1 MDQNNLFGDDEG
13 PTTSNALRADSGV
26 SDGNV
31 SLNNT
36 VDGEDETGSDATQIL
51 STGGIGAVESKER
64 HRLMRKGSGGGSGS
78 GGGGARDGSSHRQQQ
93 QQRHGGQ
100 QQERQRGSE
109 DEELRRQHQR
119 RLHHNAGMTINASS
133 DETSVENTT
142 TTNSGERGGDVVN
155 TNTNNNT
162 NHATREASQTSNM
175 SQGSFEDHHRDNEN
189 ANNNDNNDRGENNNE
204 NTDREHSED
213 TGVARDTFSNRDRDN
228 NNNNNNNN
236 GSEQPLFNN
245 ATELIARA
253 PPMGFRIPGTAAG
266 EGVARAHA
274 AGNVLPD
281 ILRAKRVTS
290 LDAEFPIVWDPVA
303 LLCLY
308 PGSERS
314 QEAFL
319 KLAQSLKPRR
329 EEMPEDVAETA
340 NVGGAGTPTVSN
352 NNNNNNN
359 NSNNNNN
366 VTIPA
371 STGGHHGPGNSIAG
385 GTGGGGR
392 GSGLLRERI
401 APSTQSFND
410 RSSLNSSHSHGNE
423 REPGAEVVLSPL
435 STSVRE
441 QQQRAAAEAA
451 AAAAADNTT
460 GTTTSGSGE
469 LQRTPSMMEVSQTAI
484 GVAAKVELPEGYVA
498 YIVSQ
503 EQLPDLAYEAVAK
516 ERDLQQAPAATAG
529 GYDPTN
535 TSERQQRR
543 MPGIARERF
552 LADAANANT
561 NTTPTNYTSTNTNFQ
576 TIEPLW
582 VIIQTV
588 EPLPAPQPIANVP
601 APDSRPARGI
611 LKGWTAS
618 QLGNYSKETGA
629 VAGGAG
635 GITQG
640 ATSEREPLH
649 RRRTSNSGAGS
660 GGGGMDTATANAYLS
675 TPLTTGGTNNGG
687 LRSQQHQRQPQVVS
701 RANNGNNVVSDGEYD
716 TDNDSRGFG
725 TSAGSRETDP
735 DSVERD
741 DGSEGAN
748 VGGSNISGAVVSEDA
763 NMLEDVNANRPR
775 SNVAS
780 DEETEL
786 TSGISN
792 PSEDAKN
799 KDDVSAVDDDNA
811 SLSIPTNEQT
821 QQTRSH
827 LHKIRREPSPQHRS
841 TPSPASSP
849 SSSDATEDDIS
860 PSSQGRAL
868 AALDAAN
875 RNSLVPQ
882 TSVNVTRVRK
892 IPIQGARFALLGFE
906 MDHPHVK
913 FLLQKMESLGAT
925 HVLLTSDKN
934 EAADK
939 VLDLIVVHP
948 PFLQLLHAK
957 DFTQLEIR
965 DFLRSRRARFALG
978 LRHLELC
985 IENERLL
992 DPRIETAEV
1001 FPEGVILVVDDTTLA
1016 MGEEIVQKLVK
1027 LLGQAAAAS
1036 AAASA
1041 AKGILHYNQEGAR
1054 ENPPWPW
1061 AIKLNNDTVQK
1072 LMLQKMQIARTDPD
1086 KAWRIENCLKL
1097 LHAHKATGDRA
1108 GRGAR
1113 VLGIDWEEASHQPIQ
1128 FPPQEVRD
1136 AVKLAS
1142 RHGATCRAVF
1152 LVSEN
1157 PETVAEARKHSK
1169 VVLSGN
1175 LHECCEWLEEVIK
1188 EMWAETKAA
1197 RDEGPWVNVLG
1208 FPTVQQNPATTAA
1221 AKNAGI
1227 TPKSAAAS
1235 TPTSIDVAA
1244 KSIEDAA
1251 ANAAARIVAR
1261 KAKES
1266 ASGEG
1271 CVAVEKD
1278 PTPPTSTS
1286 GNGGTITRRDS
1297 EDSLQNDDKTKRLLM
1312 QSRPSNDISP
1322 EFQQKS
1328 DASLSD
1334 KNKHQMPWITG
1345 ALKTSA
1351 VDQKR
1356 SIELGAAP
1364 HGGDAPMTLSTPQSR
1379 DAINPSGPG
1388 RNYNI
1393 SGSAI
1398 LTNSSQKKK
1407 TKTVRFPTTIDDGG
1421 TMGAGRRRGRY
1432 SPPPSPPRTTSA
1444 ISGDTADMRDT
1455 LSMRE
1460 GEGEATDVSELDLE
1474 GSVDEKPIPA
1484 ESEGGVVGDPEEEGG
1499 GKTDIDNII
1508 DNAAAPANIINATG
1522 ESKGNEQ
1529 EETGRK
1535 EEHRQPPS
1543 SSSPPEKKKRKS
1555 PMKNTQPRRE
1565 SPRKSARQS
1574 PRRQK

>member
-1 MDQNNLFGDDEG
+1 MSYQNMDDMFDDEG

-31 SLNNT
+31 SLNNDEET
-36 VDGEDETGSDATQIL
+36 NDNETGSDATQIL
-51 STGGIGAVESKER
+51 SNISEKQTRGGEQQTTSGGMTSKER
-64 HRLMRKGSGGGSGS
+64 QLRLMRKQ
-78 GGGGARDGSSHRQQQ
+78 REREREREQQQ
-93 QQRHGGQ
+93 
-100 QQERQRGSE
+100 
-109 DEELRRQHQR
+109 
-119 RLHHNAGMTINASS
+119 
-133 DETSVENTT
+133 DETSVENTN
-142 TTNSGERGGDVVN
+142 TNSGERGGDVVN
-155 TNTNNNT
+155 TNTNVN
-162 NHATREASQTSNM
+162 ATREASQTSNM
-175 SQGSFEDHHRDNEN
+175 SQGSFEDHHHNEN
-189 ANNNDNNDRGENNNE
+189 ANNNTDNNNNNRGENDNE
-204 NTDREHSED
+204 NTNREHSED
-213 TGVARDTFSNRDRDN
+213 TGVARDTLSNRDRDTN
-228 NNNNNNNN
+228 NNDNA
-236 GSEQPLFNN
+236 SEQPLFNN

-319 KLAQSLKPRR
+319 KLAQSLKARR

-352 NNNNNNN
+352 NNNNNNRD
-359 NSNNNNN
+359 NNNNN
-366 VTIPA
+366 NNNDVTIPA
-371 STGGHHGPGNSIAG
+371 STGGHHGPGNSSAG
-385 GTGGGGR
+385 GSGGGGR

-401 APSTQSFND
+401 TASTQSFND

-441 QQQRAAAEAA
+441 QQQRATAEAA
-451 AAAAADNTT
+451 AATAAENTT

-469 LQRTPSMMEVSQTAI
+469 LQRTPSMVEVSQTAV

-516 ERDLQQAPAATAG
+516 ERDLQQAPTNAAG
-529 GYDPTN
+529 GYDPAN
-535 TSERQQRR
+535 ASERQQRR

-552 LADAANANT
+552 LADAANANV
-561 NTTPTNYTSTNTNFQ
+561 NTTSTNYTSSNTNFP

-649 RRRTSNSGAGS
+649 RRRTSHSGAGS
-660 GGGGMDTATANAYLS
+660 DGGGMDTAGANAYLS
-675 TPLTTGGTNNGG
+675 TPLTAGG
-687 LRSQQHQRQPQVVS
+687 LTNADPRSQQQHQRRPTVVA
-701 RANNGNNVVSDGEYD
+701 RAMNMHNVVSDGEYD

-735 DSVERD
+735 DSIERD
-741 DGSEGAN
+741 EGSEGAN
-748 VGGSNISGAVVSEDA
+748 AGGSNISGAVVDEDA
-763 NMLEDVNANRPR
+763 NLFENVNANRPR
-775 SNVAS
+775 SNIAS

-799 KDDVSAVDDDNA
+799 KDDVSAVDDNNA
-811 SLSIPTNEQT
+811 SLSIPANEQT

-827 LHKIRREPSPQHRS
+827 LHKMRREPSSPQHRS

-913 FLLQKMESLGAT
+913 FLLQKMESLGAN
-925 HVLLTSDKN
+925 HVLLTHDKN
-934 EAADK
+934 DMAEK
-939 VLDLIVVHP
+939 GLDLIVVHP

-1072 LMLQKMQIARTDPD
+1072 LMLQKMQVARTDPD

-1142 RHGATCRAVF
+1142 RHGATCRSVF

-1157 PETVAEARKHSK
+1157 PETVAEARKYSK
-1169 VVLSGN
+1169 VVLSGD

-1208 FPTVQQNPATTAA
+1208 FPTVQQNPAATAVTKNAGLTPSSTAA
-1221 AKNAGI
+1221 AA
-1227 TPKSAAAS
+1227 TPAS
-1235 TPTSIDVAA
+1235 TDVAA
-1244 KSIEDAA
+1244 KSVEDAA
-1251 ANAAARIVAR
+1251 ANVAARIAAR

-1266 ASGEG
+1266 DTSARKE
-1271 CVAVEKD
+1271 A
-1278 PTPPTSTS
+1278 TPPPSTS
-1286 GNGGTITRRDS
+1286 DNDDGVMTRRDS
-1297 EDSLQNDDKTKRLLM
+1297 EDSLQNDEKTKYLLM
-1312 QSRPSNDISP
+1312 NSRPSNDIMP
-1322 EFQQKS
+1322 DFHTKT
-1328 DASLSD
+1328 DVTLSD
-1334 KNKHQMPWITG
+1334 VNKHQTPWMPG

-1351 VDQKR
+1351 ADHKKSKEEGV
-1356 SIELGAAP
+1356 AP
-1364 HGGDAPMTLSTPQSR
+1364 RGGDASMTLATPQPPS
-1379 DAINPSGPG
+1379 ATNPSGP
-1388 RNYNI
+1388 RTNYNNI
-1393 SGSAI
+1393 SGSTI
-1398 LTNSSQKKK
+1398 LTGANNNSSQKKK
-1407 TKTVRFPTTIDDGG
+1407 PKTVRFPTTIDDGG

-1474 GSVDEKPIPA
+1474 GSVDEKPIHPA
-1484 ESEGGVVGDPEEEGG
+1484 ESDGGGGVVGEGEEGG
-1499 GKTDIDNII
+1499 GKSDDN
-1508 DNAAAPANIINATG
+1508 NSTPLTLKA
-1522 ESKGNEQ
+1522 
-1529 EETGRK
+1529 
-1535 EEHRQPPS
+1535 
-1543 SSSPPEKKKRKS
+1543 EKKKRKS
-1555 PMKNTQPRRE
+1555 PPMKNTTTTTTTSPRRE
-1565 SPRKSARQS
+1565 SPRNKKRQ
-1574 PRRQK
+1574 RHHQK